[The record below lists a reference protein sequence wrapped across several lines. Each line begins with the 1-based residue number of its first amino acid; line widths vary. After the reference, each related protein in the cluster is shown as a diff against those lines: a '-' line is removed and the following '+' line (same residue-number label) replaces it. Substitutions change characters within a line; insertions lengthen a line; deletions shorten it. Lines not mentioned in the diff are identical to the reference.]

1 MVPLSSRPRAA
12 WLLGLALLALAGCSK
27 EEEGVRHYLAPR
39 VSSDAALAGLNKVRL
54 LAAVVPHD
62 KETFFFKLVG
72 PTEAVSARK
81 EQFETF
87 LRSVRFTGKE
97 DKPVEWQLAEGWK
110 EEPGNQVRFA
120 TIRLGAKDEPL
131 EITVNRFPGTGGDF
145 LANVNR
151 WRRLDLGRG
160 PIDEQDLPKA
170 VTDLKIDGKD
180 VKLVDMTGP
189 GGKGMQRPPMA
200 GHPPIPSGKTAGT
213 SPAARRPANF
223 KYDKPAG
230 WQEDNV
236 RRSAFAPDLA
246 FNVKDGNQ
254 EARVTVFR
262 QAGDLLANVNRWRT
276 GELKLPAL
284 SQAEVERLRQRIEV
298 DGQPAD
304 FVDLVNADAPGH
316 PRVLGVV
323 LPRRDAIWTLTMR
336 GPAELLE
343 KQKPAF
349 EAFVK
354 SVRFAGGTGAADE

>member
-1 MVPLSSRPRAA
+1 MLSLSSRPRAA
-12 WLLGLALLALAGCSK
+12 WLLLGLALLPLAGCSK

-39 VSSDAALAGLNKVRL
+39 VSSDAALAGFNKVRL

-72 PTEAVSARK
+72 PTEAVAAHK
-81 EQFETF
+81 DDFESF

-97 DKPVEWQLAEGWK
+97 DKPVQWQLPEGWK

-120 TIRLGAKDEPL
+120 TIRLGTKEEPL
-131 EITVNRFPGTGGDF
+131 EITVNRLPRSDF

-160 PIDEQDLPKA
+160 PIDEQDLPRA
-170 VTDLKIDGKD
+170 VTDLKFDGTD

-189 GGKGMQRPPMA
+189 GGKGMQRPAMPS
-200 GHPPIPSGKTAGT
+200 GHPPV
-213 SPAARRPANF
+213 PAARPPANRLQ
-223 KYDKPAG
+223 YEKPAG
-230 WQEDNV
+230 WQEADT
-236 RRSAFAPDLA
+236 RGAAFRPEAA
-246 FNVKDGNQ
+246 FTASDGGQ
-254 EARVTVFR
+254 SGRVTVFALR
-262 QAGDLLANVNRWRT
+262 GDLLSNVNRWRRQD
-276 GELKLPAL
+276 LHQPDLDAAQL
-284 SQAEVERLRQRIEV
+284 DRLRQRVEV

-304 FVDLVNADAPGH
+304 YVDLLNADAPGH

-323 LPRRDAIWTLTMR
+323 LQRRDGTWVFTMK
-336 GPAELLE
+336 GPAELLQ

>member
-1 MVPLSSRPRAA
+1 MVSLSSRPRAA
-12 WLLGLALLALAGCSK
+12 WLLLGLALLPLAGCAK

-54 LAAVVPHD
+54 LAAVVPHE

-72 PTEAVSARK
+72 PTEAVAARK
-81 EQFETF
+81 DQFEAF
-87 LRSVRFTGKE
+87 LRSVRFSGKE
-97 DKPVEWQLAEGWK
+97 DKPVEWQLPEGWK

-120 TIRLGAKDEPL
+120 TIRLGTKEEPL
-131 EITVNRFPGTGGDF
+131 EVTVNRFPGDGGG
-145 LANVNR
+145 LVSNVNR

-170 VTDLKIDGKD
+170 VRDLKIDGAD

-200 GHPPIPSGKTAGT
+200 ATHPPIPAV
-213 SPAARRPANF
+213 RRPGAKF

-230 WQEDNV
+230 WQEADT
-236 RRSAFAPDLA
+236 RGSPFAPEVA
-246 FNVKDGNQ
+246 FTVSEGSRS
-254 EARVTVFR
+254 ARVTVFL
-262 QAGDLLANVNRWRT
+262 QAGDLLANVNRWRSLDLKMP
-276 GELKLPAL
+276 ELGR
-284 SQAEVERLRQRIEV
+284 AEVERLRQRIEV

-304 FVDLVNADAPGH
+304 FVDLFNADAPNH
-316 PRVLGVV
+316 PRVFGVV
-323 LPRRDAIWTLTMR
+323 LPRRAATWTFTMK

>member
-1 MVPLSSRPRAA
+1 MVSLSSRLRAA
-12 WLLGLALLALAGCSK
+12 WLLLGLALLPLAGCAR
-27 EEEGVRHYLAPR
+27 EEEGVQHYTAPR

-72 PTEAVSARK
+72 PAEAVAAHK
-81 EQFETF
+81 DQFETF
-87 LRSVRFTGKE
+87 LRSVHFTGKE

-120 TIRLGAKDEPL
+120 TIRLGTKDEPL
-131 EITVNRFPGTGGDF
+131 DITVTRLPPSDF

-170 VTDLKIDGKD
+170 VTDLKVDGKD

-189 GGKGMQRPPMA
+189 GGKGMQRPAMPS
-200 GHPPIPSGKTAGT
+200 GHPPVPSG
-213 SPAARRPANF
+213 RRPAPAATNF

-230 WQEDNV
+230 WQEDNT

-246 FNVKDGNQ
+246 FNVKDGDQ
-254 EARVTVFR
+254 SARVTVFR

-276 GELKLPAL
+276 GDLQLPAL
-284 SQAEVERLRQRIEV
+284 IQAEVERLRQRIEV

-323 LPRRDAIWTLTMR
+323 APRRDAIWTFTMK

-354 SVRFAGGTGAADE
+354 SVRFAGRGAADE

>member
-1 MVPLSSRPRAA
+1 MVSLSSRPRAA
-12 WLLGLALLALAGCSK
+12 WLLLGLALLPLVGCAR
-27 EEEGVRHYLAPR
+27 EEEGVQHYTAPR

-72 PTEAVSARK
+72 PTEAVAAHK
-81 EQFETF
+81 DQFETF
-87 LRSVRFTGKE
+87 LRSVHFTGKE

-120 TIRLGAKDEPL
+120 TIRLGTRDEPL
-131 EITVNRFPGTGGDF
+131 DITVNRFPGTGGDF

-160 PIDEQDLPKA
+160 PMDEQDLPKA
-170 VTDLKIDGKD
+170 VRDVKVDGKD

-189 GGKGMQRPPMA
+189 GGKGMQRPAMPS
-200 GHPPIPSGKTAGT
+200 GHPPVPS
-213 SPAARRPANF
+213 ARRPAAPF
-223 KYDKPAG
+223 TYDKPSG
-230 WQEDNV
+230 WQEAGTPRNAAFVPTAAFTV
-236 RRSAFAPDLA
+236 REGD
-246 FNVKDGNQ
+246 Q
-254 EARVTVFR
+254 EGRVTVFQLR
-262 QAGDLLANVNRWRT
+262 GGLLDNVNRWRRQD
-276 GELKLPAL
+276 LHQPDLD
-284 SQAEVERLRQRIEV
+284 QAQVERLRQRVEV

-304 FVDLVNADAPGH
+304 YIDLVNADAAGH

-323 LPRRDAIWTLTMR
+323 LQRRDGTWVFTMK

-354 SVRFAGGTGAADE
+354 SVRFAGRGAADE

>member
-1 MVPLSSRPRAA
+1 MVSLSSRPRAA
-12 WLLGLALLALAGCSK
+12 GLLLGLALLPLTGCGK
-27 EEEGVRHYLAPR
+27 EDEGVRHYLAPR

-54 LAAVVPHD
+54 LAAVVPHE

-72 PTEAVSARK
+72 PTEAVAAHK
-81 EQFETF
+81 DQFETF
-87 LRSVRFTGKE
+87 LRSVHFTGKE
-97 DKPVEWQLAEGWK
+97 DKPVQWQLPEGWT
-110 EEPGNQVRFA
+110 EQPGGQVRFA
-120 TIRLGAKDEPL
+120 TLRLGTKEQPL
-131 EITVNRFPGTGGDF
+131 DVTVNRFPGNGGDF

-170 VTDLKIDGKD
+170 VTDLKIDGAD

-189 GGKGMQRPPMA
+189 GGKGMARPPMA
-200 GHPPIPSGKTAGT
+200 AAHPPV
-213 SPAARRPANF
+213 PAPRRRPASLKF
-223 KYDKPAG
+223 DKPAG
-230 WQEDNV
+230 WQEADTRGAAFVPEAAFTV
-236 RRSAFAPDLA
+236 R
-246 FNVKDGNQ
+246 DGGQ
-254 EARVTVFR
+254 AGRVTVFQLR
-262 QAGDLLANVNRWRT
+262 GGLLDNVNRWRRQD
-276 GELKLPAL
+276 LHLPDL
-284 SQAEVERLRQRIEV
+284 DREQVERLRKRVEV

-304 FVDLVNADAPGH
+304 YVDLLNADAPDH

-323 LPRRDAIWTLTMR
+323 AQRDDGTWVFTMK